1 MRSRGGLKLEPGNA
15 SGYRSRNDMSGG
27 ARLMILYSA
36 LASPFGRMVKLT
48 AHCLGQIDGI
58 EVRASNTGDPQ
69 DEIRGV
75 NPLGKIPALV
85 ADGQTLYDSRVIVEF
100 LDARAG
106 GGKVIPAAGPQRFE
120 VLTRMAAMVGL
131 LDAALLV
138 VYEGRFRPP
147 EMKVESFL
155 DYQRGKIMRVLA
167 TVGAPAYAN
176 GAMPDAGEIG
186 LACALDYLDF
196 RRQLDW
202 RDHAPQLQDWLAGFA
217 ESVPGYARTLPRD

>member
-1 MRSRGGLKLEPGNA
+1 
-15 SGYRSRNDMSGG
+15 
-27 ARLMILYSA
+27 MILYSA
-36 LASPFGRMVKLT
+36 PASPFGRMVKLT
-48 AHCLGQIDGI
+48 AHCLGQIGGI
-58 EVRASNTGDPQ
+58 EVKATNTGDPE
-69 DEIRGV
+69 DDIRSV

-85 ADGQTLYDSRVIVEF
+85 VDGQTLYDSRVIVEF

-106 GGKVIPAAGPQRFE
+106 GGRIIPAAGPQRFE
-120 VLTRMAAMVGL
+120 VLTRMAAMVGM

-155 DYQRGKIMRVLA
+155 DYQRGKIMRVLE
-167 TVGAPAYAN
+167 TVGDPAYAN
-176 GAMPDAGEIG
+176 GAMPDAGDIT

-202 RDHAPQLQDWLAGFA
+202 RDHAPQLRQWLADFSSA
-217 ESVPGYARTLPRD
+217 VPGYAETLPRD

>member
-1 MRSRGGLKLEPGNA
+1 
-15 SGYRSRNDMSGG
+15 
-27 ARLMILYSA
+27 MILYSA
-36 LASPFGRMVKLT
+36 PASPFGRMVKLT
-48 AHCLGQIDGI
+48 AHCLGQIDEI
-58 EVRASNTGDPQ
+58 EVRATNTGDPQ
-69 DEIRGV
+69 DEIRTV

-100 LDARAG
+100 LVARAG
-106 GGKVIPAAGPQRFE
+106 GDRIIPASGRQRFD

-155 DYQRGKIMRVLA
+155 DYQRGKIVRVLE
-167 TVGAPAYAN
+167 TVGDAAYAN
-176 GAMPDAGEIG
+176 GAMPDAGEIT

-196 RRQLDW
+196 RKQLDW
-202 RDHAPQLQDWLAGFA
+202 RDHAPQLQDWLAAFA
-217 ESVPGYARTLPRD
+217 AAVPGYTVTLPRD

>member
-1 MRSRGGLKLEPGNA
+1 
-15 SGYRSRNDMSGG
+15 
-27 ARLMILYSA
+27 MILYSA
-36 LASPFGRMVKLT
+36 PASPFGRMVKLT

-58 EVRASNTGDPQ
+58 EVKATNTGDPE

-106 GGKVIPAAGPQRFE
+106 GGRIIPAAGPQRFE

-167 TVGAPAYAN
+167 TLALQPMRMARCPMPARSGLPVRWTILISAGSWTGAITPRSFRT
-176 GAMPDAGEIG
+176 GWPHSPKRCRAMPGHCRATDAG
-186 LACALDYLDF
+186 
-196 RRQLDW
+196 
-202 RDHAPQLQDWLAGFA
+202 
-217 ESVPGYARTLPRD
+217 

>member
-1 MRSRGGLKLEPGNA
+1 
-15 SGYRSRNDMSGG
+15 
-27 ARLMILYSA
+27 MILYSA
-36 LASPFGRMVKLT
+36 PASPFGRMVKLT
-48 AHCLGQIDGI
+48 AHCLGQIDEI
-58 EVRASNTGDPQ
+58 EVRATNTGDPQ
-69 DEIRGV
+69 DEIRTV

-100 LDARAG
+100 LVARAG
-106 GGKVIPAAGPQRFE
+106 GDRIIPASGRQRFD

-155 DYQRGKIMRVLA
+155 DYQRGKIVRVLE
-167 TVGAPAYAN
+167 TVGDAAYVN
-176 GAMPDAGEIG
+176 GAMPDAGEIT

-196 RRQLDW
+196 RKQLDW
-202 RDHAPQLQDWLAGFA
+202 RDHAPQLQDWLAA
-217 ESVPGYARTLPRD
+217 VAAAVPGYTATLPRD

>member
-1 MRSRGGLKLEPGNA
+1 
-15 SGYRSRNDMSGG
+15 
-27 ARLMILYSA
+27 MILYSA
-36 LASPFGRMVKLT
+36 PASPFGRMVKLT
-48 AHCLGQIDGI
+48 AHCLGQIDEI
-58 EVRASNTGDPQ
+58 EVRATNTGDPQ
-69 DEIRGV
+69 DEIRTV

-100 LDARAG
+100 LVARAG
-106 GGKVIPAAGPQRFE
+106 GDRIIPASGRQRFD

-155 DYQRGKIMRVLA
+155 DYQRGKIVRVLE
-167 TVGAPAYAN
+167 TVGDAAYAN
-176 GAMPDAGEIG
+176 GAMPDAGEIT

-196 RRQLDW
+196 RKQLDW
-202 RDHAPQLQDWLAGFA
+202 RDHAPQLQDWLAAFA
-217 ESVPGYARTLPRD
+217 AAVPGYTATLPRD